1 MIKASIYKPITML
14 MVILTVVVFGL
25 YTYSMMVVDLMPK
38 FEVPVVTATIIYQ
51 GANPEEIE
59 STIIKPLED
68 QVELVDGIDYVQS
81 ICLENY
87 GIIVAMF
94 NMGVNV
100 DVAANDVR
108 SKIDLASVNF
118 PDAVQAPIIS
128 KVDINGAAIM
138 AISFTGPLNS
148 TELRQKVEDDIEP
161 LFTAV
166 SGVASVDVFGGTT
179 RQISIEVDKDKLKDR
194 NVDIGTIMG
203 LFGQSNINYPVGE
216 VIGKHKNTSVR
227 TSGKFKNLDEIRDM
241 DIPTAKGVI
250 KLSEIAVVKDT
261 VETVTSMSRF
271 NGQNSV
277 SLDIKKRS
285 DANVVDVSK
294 GVRKR
299 MAEIQKTLPEGF
311 ELHLVYDKSE
321 AVSESIDNVI
331 QNIIIAIGLTSILLL
346 LFLGKFSTMIIAA
359 LTMPISVIG
368 AFTLMYFAGFGINM
382 MSLMALSS
390 SVGLLVTNSIVV
402 LENINN
408 KLNLGL
414 DPKEAAYK
422 GTSEIMIAIMAS
434 TLTNVCVFVP
444 IAFMKSIAGIFFR
457 TFGLTMVFAT
467 FVSLLVTFTLTPLM
481 AAYLF
486 KGKKIDENG
495 NIIEGQRS
503 IGEKLFGIFP
513 KVLNGIRFVYLKTLS
528 FCLSVP
534 GVLFQGAALI
544 AGIFFV
550 GFLAKN
556 FLTVEIMPKQ
566 DQGMM
571 SVKVEM
577 PVGTNVETAD
587 SIARIIES
595 RVKDVPEIVH
605 YSVNVGGTSSNGGAV
620 NQATMRVKLLKDWEK
635 KKMPDWKGGHRG
647 TDQIVDSLRPYLAN
661 IPDAFISI
669 KSTSASEMNN
679 NSAGDVVL
687 EVNGLHRD
695 SVIKAAEILLDR
707 VRETIEG
714 VVDVKMSYEAGKPEI
729 RLIPNR
735 QAIADYG
742 LTLQTV
748 ATYNYIAV
756 SGYEAGQYTDDGE
769 EYDVYVRMMEKD
781 RQSHTDI
788 EDLPILTPKGYV
800 SARDLF
806 FIEDGAGPTRI
817 DRKRKRTRVDVSM
830 NLLPGH
836 TTGEIMG
843 KVGKLAESMKEEVP
857 EGITFSFGAQAD
869 MQNDMVAEFKVAILM
884 AIILTYILLV
894 ALLESF
900 AQPFVIMTTVPMGAI
915 GVILAL
921 VLTGKALSMI
931 ALMAIVMLIGVV
943 VNNAILLLDE
953 ANRLLRSGAMGR
965 RSAIMTAGETKF
977 QPIVLATFAS
987 VVAQLPLAF
996 ALGGNVAAMT
1006 QPMGIASVGGLIVSA
1021 ILTMYLVPTFF
1032 WLPNAIFHKA
1042 KKKAGN
1048 IKKNFQR
1055 HKA

>member
-38 FEVPVVTATIIYQ
+38 FDVPVVTATIIYQ

-59 STIIKPLED
+59 STIIKPIED

-87 GIIVAMF
+87 GILVAMF
-94 NMGVNV
+94 NMGINV

-118 PDAVQAPIIS
+118 PDAVQAPIIA

-138 AISFTGPLNS
+138 SISFTGPLNS

-179 RQISIEVDKDKLKDR
+179 RQISIEIDKDKMLDR
-194 NVDIGTIMG
+194 NVDIATIMG
-203 LFGQSNINYPVGE
+203 LFGQSNVNFPIGE

-227 TSGKFKNLDEIRDM
+227 TSGKFRTLDEIRNM

-261 VETVTSMSRF
+261 IETITSASRF
-271 NGQNSV
+271 NGHNSV

-285 DANVVDVSK
+285 DANVVKVSE
-294 GVRKR
+294 GVIKR
-299 MAEIQKTLPEGF
+299 MNEIQKTLPEGF

-331 QNIIIAIGLTSILLL
+331 QNIIIAIALTAGLLL

-402 LENINN
+402 LENINE
-408 KLNLGL
+408 KLKLGL
-414 DPKEAAYK
+414 EPKEAAYK
-422 GTSEIMIAIMAS
+422 GTSEIMVAIMAS

-486 KGKKIDENG
+486 KGKKKDEFG
-495 NIIEGQRS
+495 NIIE
-503 IGEKLFGIFP
+503 EKPGIIASALGIFP
-513 KVLNGIRFVYLKTLS
+513 KVLNGVRFIYLKTLS
-528 FCLSVP
+528 FCLSIP
-534 GVLFQGAALI
+534 GVIFQVLALMGTI
-544 AGIFFV
+544 AVV

-556 FLTVEIMPKQ
+556 ALTVEIMPKQ
-566 DQGMM
+566 DQGMI
-571 SVKVEM
+571 SVKLEM
-577 PVGTNVETAD
+577 PVGTNIETTD
-587 SIARIIES
+587 SIAQIIES
-595 RVKDVPEIVH
+595 RIKGVPEIVH
-605 YSVNVGGTSSNGGAV
+605 YSMNVGGSNGMTTV
-620 NQATMRVKLLKDWEK
+620 NQATMRVKLLKDWE
-635 KKMPDWKGGHRG
+635 GRTRS
-647 TDQIVDSLRPYLAN
+647 TDQIVDSLRPYLAD
-661 IPDAFISI
+661 IPDAYISI
-669 KSTSASEMNN
+669 KSASASEMNN

-687 EVNGLHRD
+687 EVNGLHAD
-695 SVIKAAEILLDR
+695 SVVKASNLIMDRIKDSISG
-707 VRETIEG
+707 I
-714 VVDVKMSYEAGKPEI
+714 VDLKTSYEAGKPEI

-735 QAIADYG
+735 QALADYG
-742 LTLQTV
+742 VTLQTV

-756 SGYEAGQYTDDGE
+756 SGYEAGQYTEDGE

-788 EDLPILTPKGYV
+788 ENLPIMTPKGYLNA
-800 SARDLF
+800 SELF
-806 FIEDGAGPTRI
+806 YIEDGAGPTRI

-843 KVGKLAESMKEEVP
+843 KVGALAESMKSELP

-869 MQNDMVAEFKVAILM
+869 MQNDMVAEFKVAIVM
-884 AIILTYILLV
+884 AILLTYILLI

-900 AQPFVIMTTVPMGAI
+900 AQPFIIMMTIPMGAI
-915 GVILAL
+915 GVLLAL
-921 VLTGKALSMI
+921 VFTGKALSMI

-953 ANRLLRSGAMGR
+953 SNRLLRSGAMGR
-965 RSAIMTAGETKF
+965 RSAMMTAAKNKF

-987 VVAQLPLAF
+987 IVAQLPLAF

-1006 QPMGIASVGGLIVSA
+1006 QPMGIASVGGLLVSA

-1042 KKKAGN
+1042 KKGANK
-1048 IKKNFQR
+1048 IKKKMNK
-1055 HKA
+1055 HATA

>member
-38 FEVPVVTATIIYQ
+38 FDVPVVTGTIIYP

-59 STIIKPLED
+59 TTIIKPIEE

-87 GIIVAMF
+87 GIVVAMF
-94 NMGVNV
+94 NMGINV

-108 SKIDLASVNF
+108 SKIELAAADF

-138 AISFTGPLNS
+138 SISFTGPLNS
-148 TELRQKVEDDIEP
+148 TELRQKVEDEIEP
-161 LFTAV
+161 LFTSV
-166 SGVASVDVFGGTT
+166 PGVASVDLFGGTT
-179 RQISIEVDKDKLKDR
+179 RQISIELDKDKMIDR
-194 NVDIGTIMG
+194 NVDIATIMG
-203 LFGQSNINYPVGE
+203 IFGQANVNNPIGE
-216 VIGKHKNTSVR
+216 VIGKHKNTTVR
-227 TSGKFKNLDEIRDM
+227 TAGKFTSLDEMRDL
-241 DIPTAKGVI
+241 DIPTQTGVI
-250 KLSEIAVVKDT
+250 KLSEIADVKDT
-261 VETVTSMSRF
+261 IESITSASRF
-271 NGQNSV
+271 NGTNSV

-285 DANVVDVSK
+285 DANVVEVSR
-294 GVRKR
+294 GVLKR

-321 AVSESIDNVI
+321 AVNEAIDNVI
-331 QNIIIAIGLTSILLL
+331 QNIVIAIGLTAGLLL
-346 LFLGKFSTMIIAA
+346 LFLGKFSTMFIAA

-402 LENINN
+402 LENINE
-408 KLNLGL
+408 KLKLGL
-414 DPKEAAYK
+414 DPKEAAYR
-422 GTSEIMIAIMAS
+422 GTSEIMVAIMAS

-486 KGKKIDENG
+486 KGKKKDENG
-495 NIIEGQRS
+495 NIIEEKPS
-503 IGEKLFGIFP
+503 ILDRILSLFP
-513 KVLNGIRFVYLKTLS
+513 KALNGIRFVYLKTLS

-534 GVLFQGAALI
+534 GVLFQVVALG

-550 GFLAKN
+550 GVLAKN
-556 FLTVEIMPKQ
+556 FLTVEVMPKQ
-566 DQGMM
+566 DQGMI
-571 SVKVEM
+571 SVKLEM
-577 PVGTNVETAD
+577 PVGTNIETTD
-587 SIARIIES
+587 SVARIIEE
-595 RVKDVPEIVH
+595 RVKGVPEIVH
-605 YSVNVGGTSSNGGAV
+605 YSMNVGGSNGFTTV
-620 NQATMRVKLLKDWEK
+620 NQATMRVKLLKDWE
-635 KKMPDWKGGHRG
+635 GRTRS

-669 KSTSASEMNN
+669 KSTSASEMQN

-687 EVNGLHRD
+687 EVSGLHAD
-695 SVIKAAEILLDR
+695 SVVKASEIVMDKIK
-707 VRETIEG
+707 ETIEG

-729 RLIPNR
+729 RLLPNR
-735 QAIADYG
+735 QALADYG
-742 LTLQTV
+742 ITLKTA

-781 RQSHTDI
+781 RQSHVDI
-788 EDLPILTPKGYV
+788 ENLPILTPKGYV
-800 SARDLF
+800 NANELF

-817 DRKRKRTRVDVSM
+817 DRKRKMRRVDVSM

-843 KVGKLAESMKEEVP
+843 KVGALAAEMKDQVP
-857 EGITFSFGAQAD
+857 EGISFGFGGNAD
-869 MQNDMVAEFKVAILM
+869 MQNDMVDEFKTAIVM
-884 AIILTYILLV
+884 AIILTYILLI

-900 AQPFVIMTTVPMGAI
+900 AQPFIIMTTIPMGAI
-915 GVILAL
+915 GVILSL
-921 VLTGKALSMI
+921 IVTGKALSMI

-1048 IKKNFQR
+1048 IKKNLQR

>member
-38 FEVPVVTATIIYQ
+38 FDVPVVTATIIYQ

-118 PDAVQAPIIS
+118 PDAVQAPIIA

-138 AISFTGPLNS
+138 SISFTGPLNS

-166 SGVASVDVFGGTT
+166 SGVASVDIFGGTT
-179 RQISIEVDKDKLKDR
+179 RQISIELDKDKMIDR
-194 NVDIGTIMG
+194 DVDIATIMG

-216 VIGKHKNTSVR
+216 VIGKHKNTTVR
-227 TSGKFKNLDEIRDM
+227 TSGKFQNLDEIRNM

-261 VETVTSMSRF
+261 IETVTSASRF
-271 NGQNSV
+271 NGTNSV

-285 DANVVDVSK
+285 DANVVKVSE
-294 GVRKR
+294 GVIKR
-299 MAEIQKTLPEGF
+299 MKEIQKTLPEGF

-321 AVSESIDNVI
+321 AVNESIQNVI
-331 QNIIIAIGLTSILLL
+331 QNIIIAIGLTAGLLL
-346 LFLGKFSTMIIAA
+346 LFLGKFSTMLIAA

-402 LENINN
+402 LENINE
-408 KLNLGL
+408 KLKLGL

-422 GTSEIMIAIMAS
+422 GTSEIMVAIMAS

-486 KGKKIDENG
+486 KGKKKDEFG
-495 NIIEGQRS
+495 NVIEGKRT
-503 IGEKLFGIFP
+503 IGEIIFGVFP
-513 KVLNGIRFVYLKTLS
+513 MIMNGIRFIYLKTLS
-528 FCLSVP
+528 FCLSRL
-534 GVLFQGAALI
+534 GVLFQVAALV
-544 AGIFFV
+544 GMIFVV
-550 GFLAKN
+550 GSLAKN

-566 DQGMM
+566 DQGMIA
-571 SVKVEM
+571 VKLEM
-577 PVGTNVETAD
+577 PVGTNIETTD
-587 SIARIIES
+587 SIARIIEA
-595 RVKDVPEIVH
+595 RVKGVPEIVH
-605 YSVNVGGTSSNGGAV
+605 YSMNVGGSNGFTTV
-620 NQATMRVKLLKDWEK
+620 NQATMRVKLLKDWE
-635 KKMPDWKGGHRG
+635 GRTRS
-647 TDQIVDSLRPYLAN
+647 TDQIVDSLRPYLAD
-661 IPDAFISI
+661 IPDAYISI
-669 KSTSASEMNN
+669 KSTSASEMSN

-687 EVNGLHRD
+687 EVNGLHKD
-695 SVIKAAEILLDR
+695 SVIKASELVMDR
-707 VRETIEG
+707 IKDQIDG
-714 VVDVKMSYEAGKPEI
+714 IVDLKTSYEAGKPEI

-735 QAIADYG
+735 QALADYG
-742 LTLQTV
+742 VTLQTV

-781 RQSHTDI
+781 RKNHADV
-788 EDLPILTPKGYV
+788 EMLPIKTPKGYV
-800 SARDLF
+800 NANELF

-843 KVGKLAESMKEEVP
+843 KVGKLAESMKDEVP

-869 MQNDMVAEFKVAILM
+869 MQNDMVAEFKVAIIM
-884 AIILTYILLV
+884 AILLTYILLI

-900 AQPFVIMTTVPMGAI
+900 MQPFIIMTTIPMGAI
-915 GVILAL
+915 GVIIAL
-921 VLTGKALSMI
+921 ILTGKALSMI

-953 ANRLLRSGAMGR
+953 ANRLLRSGSMGR
-965 RSAIMTAGETKF
+965 RSAIMTAAKTKF

-987 VVAQLPLAF
+987 VVAQMPLAL

-1032 WLPNAIFHKA
+1032 WLPNALTSKA
-1042 KKKAGN
+1042 KKMKNKIQTRLHSKA
-1048 IKKNFQR
+1048 
-1055 HKA
+1055 

>member
-38 FEVPVVTATIIYQ
+38 FDVPVVTATIIYQ
-51 GANPEEIE
+51 GASPEEIE
-59 STIIKPLED
+59 STIIKPIED
-68 QVELVDGIDYVQS
+68 QVELVDGIDFVQS

-87 GIIVAMF
+87 GILVAMF

-118 PDAVQAPIIS
+118 PDAVQAPIIA

-138 AISFTGPLNS
+138 SISFTGPLNS

-179 RQISIEVDKDKLKDR
+179 RQISIEIDKDKMLDR
-194 NVDIGTIMG
+194 NVDIATIMG
-203 LFGQSNINYPVGE
+203 LFGQSNINFPIGE

-227 TSGKFKNLDEIRDM
+227 TSGKFQTLDEIRNM

-261 VETVTSMSRF
+261 IETITSASRF

-285 DANVVDVSK
+285 DANVVKVSE
-294 GVRKR
+294 GVIKR
-299 MAEIQKTLPEGF
+299 MNEIQKTLPEGF

-331 QNIIIAIGLTSILLL
+331 QNIIIAIALTAGLLL

-402 LENINN
+402 LENINE
-408 KLNLGL
+408 KLKLGL
-414 DPKEAAYK
+414 EPKEAAYK
-422 GTSEIMIAIMAS
+422 GTSEIMVAIMAS

-486 KGKKIDENG
+486 KGKKKDEFG
-495 NIIEGQRS
+495 NIIE
-503 IGEKLFGIFP
+503 EKPGIIASALGIFP
-513 KVLNGIRFVYLKTLS
+513 KALNGVRFVYLKTLS
-528 FCLSVP
+528 FCLSIP
-534 GVLFQGAALI
+534 GVIFQVLALVGTI
-544 AGIFFV
+544 AVV

-556 FLTVEIMPKQ
+556 ALTVEIMPKQ
-566 DQGMM
+566 DQGMI
-571 SVKVEM
+571 SVKLEM
-577 PVGTNVETAD
+577 PVGTNIETTD
-587 SIARIIES
+587 SIAQIIES
-595 RVKDVPEIVH
+595 RIKGVPEIVH
-605 YSVNVGGTSSNGGAV
+605 YSMNVGGSNGMTTV
-620 NQATMRVKLLKDWEK
+620 NQATMRVKLLKDWE
-635 KKMPDWKGGHRG
+635 GRTRS
-647 TDQIVDSLRPYLAN
+647 TDQIVDSLRPYLAD
-661 IPDAFISI
+661 IPDAYISI
-669 KSTSASEMNN
+669 KSASASEMNN

-687 EVNGLHRD
+687 EVNGLHAD
-695 SVIKAAEILLDR
+695 SVVKASNLIMDRIKDSISG
-707 VRETIEG
+707 I
-714 VVDVKMSYEAGKPEI
+714 VDLKTSYEAGKPEI

-735 QAIADYG
+735 QALADYG
-742 LTLQTV
+742 VTLQTV

-756 SGYEAGQYTDDGE
+756 SGYEAGQYTEDGE

-788 EDLPILTPKGYV
+788 ENLPIMTPKGYLNA
-800 SARDLF
+800 SELF
-806 FIEDGAGPTRI
+806 YIEDGAGPTRI

-843 KVGKLAESMKEEVP
+843 KVGALAESMKSELP

-869 MQNDMVAEFKVAILM
+869 MQNDMVAEFKVAIIM
-884 AIILTYILLV
+884 AILLTYILLI

-900 AQPFVIMTTVPMGAI
+900 AQPFIIMMTIPMGAI
-915 GVILAL
+915 GVLLAL
-921 VLTGKALSMI
+921 VFTGKALSMI

-953 ANRLLRSGAMGR
+953 SNRLLRSGAMGR
-965 RSAIMTAGETKF
+965 RSAMMTAAKNKF

-987 VVAQLPLAF
+987 IVAQLPLAF

-1006 QPMGIASVGGLIVSA
+1006 QPMGIASVGGLLVSA

-1042 KKKAGN
+1042 KKGASK
-1048 IKKNFQR
+1048 IRKKMNK
-1055 HKA
+1055 HATA

>member
-38 FEVPVVTATIIYQ
+38 FDVPVVTGTIVYP

-59 STIIKPLED
+59 TTIIKPIEE

-87 GIIVAMF
+87 GIVVAMF
-94 NMGVNV
+94 NMGINV

-108 SKIDLASVNF
+108 SKIELAAADF
-118 PDAVQAPIIS
+118 PDAVEAPIIS

-148 TELRQKVEDDIEP
+148 TELRQKVEDEIEP
-161 LFTAV
+161 LFTSV
-166 SGVASVDVFGGTT
+166 PGVASVDLFGGTT
-179 RQISIEVDKDKLKDR
+179 RQISIELDKDKMIDR
-194 NVDIGTIMG
+194 NVDIATIMG
-203 LFGQSNINYPVGE
+203 IFGQANVNNPVGE
-216 VIGKHKNTSVR
+216 VIGKHKNTTVR
-227 TSGKFKNLDEIRDM
+227 TAGKFTSLDEMRDM

-250 KLSEIAVVKDT
+250 KLSEIADVKDT
-261 VETVTSMSRF
+261 VETITSASRF
-271 NGQNSV
+271 NGTNSV

-285 DANVVDVSK
+285 DANVVEVSK
-294 GVRKR
+294 GVIKR
-299 MAEIQKTLPEGF
+299 MNEIQKTLPEGF

-321 AVSESIDNVI
+321 AVNEAIDNVI
-331 QNIIIAIGLTSILLL
+331 QNIVIAIGLTSILLL

-359 LTMPISVIG
+359 ITMPISVIG

-402 LENINN
+402 LETINE
-408 KLNLGL
+408 KLKLGL

-422 GTSEIMIAIMAS
+422 GTSEIMVAIMAS

-486 KGKKIDENG
+486 KGKKKDENG
-495 NIIEGQRS
+495 NIIE
-503 IGEKLFGIFP
+503 EKPGIISRILGLFP
-513 KVLNGIRFVYLKTLS
+513 KALNGIRFVYLKTLS
-528 FCLSVP
+528 FCLSIP
-534 GVLFQGAALI
+534 GVLFQVVALV

-550 GFLAKN
+550 GILAKN
-556 FLTVEIMPKQ
+556 FLTVEVMPKQ
-566 DQGMM
+566 DQGMI

-577 PVGTNVETAD
+577 PVGTNIETTD
-587 SIARIIES
+587 SVAHIIES
-595 RVKDVPEIVH
+595 RIKDVPEIVH
-605 YSVNVGGTSSNGGAV
+605 YSMNVGGSNGFTTV
-620 NQATMRVKLLKDWEK
+620 NQATMRVKLLKDWE
-635 KKMPDWKGGHRG
+635 GRTRS
-647 TDQIVDSLRPYLAN
+647 TDDIVDSLRPYLAN

-669 KSTSASEMNN
+669 KSTSASEMQN

-687 EVNGLHRD
+687 EVSGLHAD
-695 SVIKAAEILLDR
+695 SVVKASEIVMDRIK
-707 VRETIEG
+707 ETIDG
-714 VVDVKMSYEAGKPEI
+714 IVDVKMSYEAGKPEI

-735 QAIADYG
+735 QALADYG
-742 LTLQTV
+742 VTLKTV

-756 SGYEAGQYTDDGE
+756 SGYEAGQFTDDGE
-769 EYDVYVRMMEKD
+769 EYDVYVRMQEKD
-781 RQSHTDI
+781 RQSHGDI
-788 EDLPILTPKGYV
+788 EALPIMTPKGYV
-800 SARDLF
+800 NASELF
-806 FIEDGAGPTRI
+806 YIEDGAGPTRI
-817 DRKRKRTRVDVSM
+817 DRKRKMRRVDVSM

-843 KVGKLAESMKEEVP
+843 KIGKLTAEMKDQVP
-857 EGITFSFGAQAD
+857 EGISFGFGGNAD
-869 MQNDMVAEFKVAILM
+869 MQNDMVDEFKTAILM
-884 AIILTYILLV
+884 AIILTYILLI

-900 AQPFVIMTTVPMGAI
+900 AQPFIIMTTIPMGAI
-915 GVILAL
+915 GV
-921 VLTGKALSMI
+921 VLSLIFTGKALSMI

-965 RSAIMTAGETKF
+965 RSAIMTAGKTKF

-1032 WLPNAIFHKA
+1032 WLPNAITSKVRSKA
-1042 KKKAGN
+1042 NKIIAKRRRSKE
-1048 IKKNFQR
+1048 
-1055 HKA
+1055 

>member
-38 FEVPVVTATIIYQ
+38 FDVPVVTGTIIYP

-59 STIIKPLED
+59 TTIIKPIEE

-87 GIIVAMF
+87 GIVVAMF
-94 NMGVNV
+94 NMGINV

-108 SKIDLASVNF
+108 SKIELAAADF

-138 AISFTGPLNS
+138 SISFTGPLNS
-148 TELRQKVEDDIEP
+148 TELRQKVEDEIEP
-161 LFTAV
+161 LFTSV
-166 SGVASVDVFGGTT
+166 PGVASVDLFGGTT
-179 RQISIEVDKDKLKDR
+179 RQISIELDKDKMIDR
-194 NVDIGTIMG
+194 NVDIATIMG
-203 LFGQSNINYPVGE
+203 IFGQANVNNPIGE
-216 VIGKHKNTSVR
+216 VIGKHKNTTVR
-227 TSGKFKNLDEIRDM
+227 TAGKFTSLDEMRDL
-241 DIPTAKGVI
+241 DIPTQTGVI
-250 KLSEIAVVKDT
+250 KLSEIADVKDT
-261 VETVTSMSRF
+261 IESITSASRF
-271 NGQNSV
+271 NGTNSV

-285 DANVVDVSK
+285 DANVVEVSR
-294 GVRKR
+294 GVLKR

-321 AVSESIDNVI
+321 AVNEAIDNVI
-331 QNIIIAIGLTSILLL
+331 QNIVIAIGLTAGLLL
-346 LFLGKFSTMIIAA
+346 LFLGKFSTMFIAA

-402 LENINN
+402 LENINE
-408 KLNLGL
+408 KLKLGL
-414 DPKEAAYK
+414 DPKEAAYR
-422 GTSEIMIAIMAS
+422 GTSEIMVAIMAS

-486 KGKKIDENG
+486 KGKKKDENG
-495 NIIEGQRS
+495 NIIEEKPS
-503 IGEKLFGIFP
+503 ILDRILSLFP
-513 KVLNGIRFVYLKTLS
+513 KALNGIRFVYLKTLS

-534 GVLFQGAALI
+534 GVIFQVVALG

-550 GFLAKN
+550 SVLAKN
-556 FLTVEIMPKQ
+556 FLTVEVMPKQ
-566 DQGMM
+566 DQGMI
-571 SVKVEM
+571 SVKLEM
-577 PVGTNVETAD
+577 PVGTNIETTD
-587 SIARIIES
+587 SVARIIEE
-595 RVKDVPEIVH
+595 RVKGVPEIVH
-605 YSVNVGGTSSNGGAV
+605 YSMNVGGSNGFTTV
-620 NQATMRVKLLKDWEK
+620 NQATMRVKLLKDWE
-635 KKMPDWKGGHRG
+635 GRTRS

-669 KSTSASEMNN
+669 KSTSASEMQN

-687 EVNGLHRD
+687 EVSGLHAD
-695 SVIKAAEILLDR
+695 SVVKASEIVMDRIK
-707 VRETIEG
+707 ETIDG
-714 VVDVKMSYEAGKPEI
+714 IVDVKMSYEAGKPEI
-729 RLIPNR
+729 RLLPNR
-735 QAIADYG
+735 QALADYG
-742 LTLQTV
+742 ITLKT
-748 ATYNYIAV
+748 AANYNYIAV

-781 RQSHTDI
+781 RQSHVDI
-788 EDLPILTPKGYV
+788 ENLPILTPKGYV
-800 SARDLF
+800 NANELF

-817 DRKRKRTRVDVSM
+817 DRKRKMRRVDVSM

-843 KVGKLAESMKEEVP
+843 KVGALAAEMKDQVP
-857 EGITFSFGAQAD
+857 EGISFGFGGNAD
-869 MQNDMVAEFKVAILM
+869 MQNDMVDEFKTAILM
-884 AIILTYILLV
+884 AIILTYILLI

-900 AQPFVIMTTVPMGAI
+900 AQPFIIMTTIPMGAI
-915 GVILAL
+915 GVILSL
-921 VLTGKALSMI
+921 IVTGKALSMI

-1048 IKKNFQR
+1048 IKKNLQR

>member
-38 FEVPVVTATIIYQ
+38 FDVPVVTATIIYQ

-59 STIIKPLED
+59 STIIKPIED

-87 GIIVAMF
+87 GILVAMF
-94 NMGVNV
+94 NMGINV

-118 PDAVQAPIIS
+118 PDAVQAPIIA

-138 AISFTGPLNS
+138 SISFTGPLNS

-179 RQISIEVDKDKLKDR
+179 RQISIEIDKDKMLDR
-194 NVDIGTIMG
+194 NVDIATIMG
-203 LFGQSNINYPVGE
+203 LFGQSNVNFPIGE

-227 TSGKFKNLDEIRDM
+227 TSGKFQTLDEIRNM

-261 VETVTSMSRF
+261 IETITSASRF

-285 DANVVDVSK
+285 DANVVKVSE
-294 GVRKR
+294 GVIKR
-299 MAEIQKTLPEGF
+299 MNEIQKTLPEGF

-331 QNIIIAIGLTSILLL
+331 QNIIIAIALTAGLLL

-402 LENINN
+402 LENINE
-408 KLNLGL
+408 KLKLGL
-414 DPKEAAYK
+414 EPKEAAYK
-422 GTSEIMIAIMAS
+422 GTSEIMVAIMAS

-486 KGKKIDENG
+486 KGKKKDEFG
-495 NIIEGQRS
+495 NIIE
-503 IGEKLFGIFP
+503 EKPGIIASALGIFP
-513 KVLNGIRFVYLKTLS
+513 KVLNGVRFIYLKTLS
-528 FCLSVP
+528 FCLSIP
-534 GVLFQGAALI
+534 GVIFQVLALMGTI
-544 AGIFFV
+544 AVV

-556 FLTVEIMPKQ
+556 ALTVEIMPKQ
-566 DQGMM
+566 DQGMI
-571 SVKVEM
+571 SVKLEM
-577 PVGTNVETAD
+577 PVGTNIETTD
-587 SIARIIES
+587 SIAQIIES
-595 RVKDVPEIVH
+595 RIKGVPEIVH
-605 YSVNVGGTSSNGGAV
+605 YSMNVGGSNGMTTV
-620 NQATMRVKLLKDWEK
+620 NQATMRVKLLKDWE
-635 KKMPDWKGGHRG
+635 GRTRS
-647 TDQIVDSLRPYLAN
+647 TDQIVDSLRPYLAD
-661 IPDAFISI
+661 IPDAYISI
-669 KSTSASEMNN
+669 KSASASEMNN

-687 EVNGLHRD
+687 EVNGLHAD
-695 SVIKAAEILLDR
+695 SVVKASNLIMDRIKDSISG
-707 VRETIEG
+707 I
-714 VVDVKMSYEAGKPEI
+714 VDLKTSYEAGKPEI

-735 QAIADYG
+735 QALADYG
-742 LTLQTV
+742 VTLQTV

-756 SGYEAGQYTDDGE
+756 SGYEAGQYTEDGE

-788 EDLPILTPKGYV
+788 ENLPIMTPKGY
-800 SARDLF
+800 L
-806 FIEDGAGPTRI
+806 
-817 DRKRKRTRVDVSM
+817 K
-830 NLLPGH
+830 
-836 TTGEIMG
+836 G
-843 KVGKLAESMKEEVP
+843 KVGALAESMKSELP
-857 EGITFSFGAQAD
+857 KGITFSFGAQAD
-869 MQNDMVAEFKVAILM
+869 MQNDMVAEFKVAIVM
-884 AIILTYILLV
+884 AILLTYILLI

-900 AQPFVIMTTVPMGAI
+900 AQPFIIMMTIPMGAI
-915 GVILAL
+915 GVLLAL
-921 VLTGKALSMI
+921 VFTGKALSMI

-953 ANRLLRSGAMGR
+953 SNRLLRSGAMGR
-965 RSAIMTAGETKF
+965 RSAMMTAAKNKF

-987 VVAQLPLAF
+987 IVAQLPLAF

-1006 QPMGIASVGGLIVSA
+1006 QPIGNPHDVPRAHVLLAPERHIPQGEERREQDQEKDEQARDGISPR
-1021 ILTMYLVPTFF
+1021 T
-1032 WLPNAIFHKA
+1032 
-1042 KKKAGN
+1042 
-1048 IKKNFQR
+1048 
-1055 HKA
+1055 

>member
-38 FEVPVVTATIIYQ
+38 FDVPVVTGTIIYP

-59 STIIKPLED
+59 TTIIKPIEE

-87 GIIVAMF
+87 GIVVAMF
-94 NMGVNV
+94 NMGINV

-108 SKIDLASVNF
+108 SKIELAAADF
-118 PDAVQAPIIS
+118 PDAVEAPIIS

-148 TELRQKVEDDIEP
+148 TELRQKVEDEIEP
-161 LFTAV
+161 LFTSV
-166 SGVASVDVFGGTT
+166 PGVASVDLFGGTT
-179 RQISIEVDKDKLKDR
+179 RQISIELDKDKMIDR
-194 NVDIGTIMG
+194 NVDIATIMG
-203 LFGQSNINYPVGE
+203 IFGQANVNNPVGE
-216 VIGKHKNTSVR
+216 VIGKHKNTTVR
-227 TSGKFKNLDEIRDM
+227 TAGKFTSLDEMRDM

-250 KLSEIAVVKDT
+250 KLSEIANVKDT
-261 VETVTSMSRF
+261 VETITSASRF
-271 NGQNSV
+271 NGTNSV

-285 DANVVDVSK
+285 DANVVEVSR
-294 GVRKR
+294 GVIKR
-299 MAEIQKTLPEGF
+299 MNEIQKTLPEGF

-321 AVSESIDNVI
+321 AVNEAIDNVI
-331 QNIIIAIGLTSILLL
+331 QNIIIAIGLTSVLLL

-359 LTMPISVIG
+359 ITMPISVIG

-402 LENINN
+402 LENINE
-408 KLNLGL
+408 KLKLGL
-414 DPKEAAYK
+414 DPKEAAYR
-422 GTSEIMIAIMAS
+422 GTSEIMVAIMAS

-486 KGKKIDENG
+486 KGKKKDENG
-495 NIIEGQRS
+495 NIIE
-503 IGEKLFGIFP
+503 EKPGIISRILGLFP
-513 KVLNGIRFVYLKTLS
+513 KALNGIRFVYLKTLS
-528 FCLSVP
+528 FCLSIP
-534 GVLFQGAALI
+534 GVLFQVVALV

-550 GFLAKN
+550 GVLAKN
-556 FLTVEIMPKQ
+556 FLTVEVMPKQ
-566 DQGMM
+566 DQGMI
-571 SVKVEM
+571 SVKLEM
-577 PVGTNVETAD
+577 PVGTNIETTD
-587 SIARIIES
+587 SVAHIIES
-595 RVKDVPEIVH
+595 RIKDVPEIVH
-605 YSVNVGGTSSNGGAV
+605 YSMNVGGSNGFTTV
-620 NQATMRVKLLKDWEK
+620 NQATMRVKLLKDWE
-635 KKMPDWKGGHRG
+635 GRTRS
-647 TDQIVDSLRPYLAN
+647 TDDIVDSLRPYLAD

-669 KSTSASEMNN
+669 KSTSASEMQN

-687 EVNGLHRD
+687 EVSGLHAD
-695 SVIKAAEILLDR
+695 SVVKASEIVMDKIK
-707 VRETIEG
+707 ETIEG

-735 QAIADYG
+735 QALADYG
-742 LTLQTV
+742 VTLKTV

-756 SGYEAGQYTDDGE
+756 SGYEAGQFTDDGE
-769 EYDVYVRMMEKD
+769 EYDVYVRMQEKD
-781 RQSHTDI
+781 RQSHSDI
-788 EDLPILTPKGYV
+788 EALPIMTPKGYV
-800 SARDLF
+800 NASELF
-806 FIEDGAGPTRI
+806 YIEDGAGPTRI
-817 DRKRKRTRVDVSM
+817 DRKRKMRRVDVSM

-843 KVGKLAESMKEEVP
+843 KVGALAAEMKDQVP
-857 EGITFSFGAQAD
+857 DGITFGFGGNAD
-869 MQNDMVAEFKVAILM
+869 MQNDMVDEFKTAILM
-884 AIILTYILLV
+884 AIILTYILLI

-900 AQPFVIMTTVPMGAI
+900 AQPFIIMTTIPMGAI
-915 GVILAL
+915 GV
-921 VLTGKALSMI
+921 VLSLIFTGKALSMI

-965 RSAIMTAGETKF
+965 RSAIMTAGKTKF

-1032 WLPNAIFHKA
+1032 WLPNAITSKV
-1042 KKKAGN
+1042 KKAAGK
-1048 IKKNFQR
+1048 IKEKRNR
-1055 HKA
+1055 SKE

>member
-38 FEVPVVTATIIYQ
+38 FDVPVVTATIIYQ

-118 PDAVQAPIIS
+118 PDAVQAPIIA

-166 SGVASVDVFGGTT
+166 SGVASVDIFGGTT
-179 RQISIEVDKDKLKDR
+179 RQISIELDKDKMIDR
-194 NVDIGTIMG
+194 NVDIATIMG
-203 LFGQSNINYPVGE
+203 LFGQSNVNYPVGE

-227 TSGKFKNLDEIRDM
+227 TSGKFRDLDEIRNM

-250 KLSEIAVVKDT
+250 KLGEIAVVKDT
-261 VETVTSMSRF
+261 IETVTSASRF

-285 DANVVDVSK
+285 DANVVKVSE
-294 GVRKR
+294 GVIKR
-299 MAEIQKTLPEGF
+299 MNEIQKTLPEGF

-321 AVSESIDNVI
+321 AVNESIHNVI
-331 QNIIIAIGLTSILLL
+331 QNIIIAIGLTAGLLL
-346 LFLGKFSTMIIAA
+346 LFLGKFSTMLIAA

-402 LENINN
+402 LENINE
-408 KLNLGL
+408 KLKLGL
-414 DPKEAAYK
+414 EPKEAAYK
-422 GTSEIMIAIMAS
+422 GTSEIMVAIMAS

-486 KGKKIDENG
+486 KGKKKDEFG
-495 NIIEGQRS
+495 NIIEDKRS
-503 IGEKLFGIFP
+503 IGEIIFGVFP
-513 KVLNGIRFVYLKTLS
+513 MIMNGIRFIYLKTLS

-534 GVLFQGAALI
+534 GVLFQVAALVGMI
-544 AGIFFV
+544 VFV
-550 GFLAKN
+550 GGLAKN

-566 DQGMM
+566 DQGMIGI
-571 SVKVEM
+571 KLEM
-577 PVGTNVETAD
+577 PVGTNIETTD
-587 SIARIIES
+587 SVARIIEA
-595 RVKDVPEIVH
+595 RVKGVPEIVH
-605 YSVNVGGTSSNGGAV
+605 YSMNVGGSNGFTTV
-620 NQATMRVKLLKDWEK
+620 NQATMRVKLLKDWE
-635 KKMPDWKGGHRG
+635 GRTRS
-647 TDQIVDSLRPYLAN
+647 TDQIVDSLRPYLAD
-661 IPDAFISI
+661 IPDAYISI
-669 KSTSASEMNN
+669 KSTSASEMSN

-687 EVNGLHRD
+687 EINGLHAD
-695 SVIKAAEILLDR
+695 SVIKASEIVMDR
-707 VRETIEG
+707 IKDKIEG
-714 VVDVKMSYEAGKPEI
+714 IVDLKTSYEAGKPEI

-735 QAIADYG
+735 QALADYG
-742 LTLQTV
+742 VTLQTV

-756 SGYEAGQYTDDGE
+756 SGYEAGQYTEDGE
-769 EYDVYVRMMEKD
+769 EYDVYVRMQEKD
-781 RQSHTDI
+781 RKNHADV
-788 EDLPILTPKGYV
+788 EMLPILTPKGYV
-800 SARDLF
+800 NARELF

-836 TTGEIMG
+836 TTGEVMN
-843 KVGKLAESMKEEVP
+843 KVGALAESMKDELP
-857 EGITFSFGAQAD
+857 EGISFSFGAQAD
-869 MQNDMVAEFKVAILM
+869 MQNDMVAEFKVAIIM
-884 AIILTYILLV
+884 AILLTYILLI

-900 AQPFVIMTTVPMGAI
+900 MQPFIIMTTIPMGAI
-915 GVILAL
+915 GVIIAL
-921 VLTGKALSMI
+921 ILTGKALSMI

-953 ANRLLRSGAMGR
+953 ANRLLRSGSMGR
-965 RSAIMTAGETKF
+965 RSAIMTAAKTKF

-1032 WLPNAIFHKA
+1032 WLPNALTSKA
-1042 KKKAGN
+1042 KKM
-1048 IKKNFQR
+1048 KNKIQTR
-1055 HKA
+1055 LHSRA

>member
-38 FEVPVVTATIIYQ
+38 FDVPVVTGTIVYP

-59 STIIKPLED
+59 TTIIKPIEE

-87 GIIVAMF
+87 GIVIAMF
-94 NMGVNV
+94 NMGINV

-108 SKIDLASVNF
+108 SKIELAAADF
-118 PDAVQAPIIS
+118 PDAVEAPIIS

-148 TELRQKVEDDIEP
+148 TELRQKVEDEIEP
-161 LFTAV
+161 LFTSV
-166 SGVASVDVFGGTT
+166 PGVASVDLFGGTT
-179 RQISIEVDKDKLKDR
+179 RQISIELDKDKMIDR
-194 NVDIGTIMG
+194 NVDISTIMG
-203 LFGQSNINYPVGE
+203 IFGQANVNNPVGE
-216 VIGKHKNTSVR
+216 VIGKHKNTTVR
-227 TSGKFKNLDEIRDM
+227 TAGKFTSLDEMRDM

-250 KLSEIAVVKDT
+250 KLSEIADVKDT
-261 VETVTSMSRF
+261 VETITSASRF
-271 NGQNSV
+271 NGTNSV

-285 DANVVDVSK
+285 DANVVEVSK
-294 GVRKR
+294 GVIKR
-299 MAEIQKTLPEGF
+299 MNEIQKTLPEGF

-321 AVSESIDNVI
+321 AVNEAIDNVI

-359 LTMPISVIG
+359 ITMPISVIG

-402 LENINN
+402 LENINE
-408 KLNLGL
+408 KLKLGL
-414 DPKEAAYK
+414 DPKEAAYR
-422 GTSEIMIAIMAS
+422 GTSEIMVAIMAS

-486 KGKKIDENG
+486 KGKKKDENG
-495 NIIEGQRS
+495 NIIE
-503 IGEKLFGIFP
+503 EKPGIISRILGVFP
-513 KVLNGIRFVYLKTLS
+513 KLLNGIRFIYLKTLS
-528 FCLSVP
+528 FCLSIP
-534 GVLFQGAALI
+534 GVLFQVVALV

-550 GFLAKN
+550 GILAKN
-556 FLTVEIMPKQ
+556 FLTVEVMPKQ
-566 DQGMM
+566 DQGMI
-571 SVKVEM
+571 SVKLEM
-577 PVGTNVETAD
+577 PVGTNIETTD
-587 SIARIIES
+587 SVARIIES
-595 RVKDVPEIVH
+595 RIKDVPEIVH
-605 YSVNVGGTSSNGGAV
+605 YSMNVGGSNGFTTV
-620 NQATMRVKLLKDWEK
+620 NQATMRVKLLKDWE
-635 KKMPDWKGGHRG
+635 GRTRS
-647 TDQIVDSLRPYLAN
+647 TDDIVDSLRPYLAN

-669 KSTSASEMNN
+669 KSTSASEMQN

-687 EVNGLHRD
+687 EVSGLHAD
-695 SVIKAAEILLDR
+695 SVVKASEIVMDKIKESIDG
-707 VRETIEG
+707 I
-714 VVDVKMSYEAGKPEI
+714 VDVKMSYEAGKPEI

-735 QAIADYG
+735 QALADYG
-742 LTLQTV
+742 VTLKTV

-756 SGYEAGQYTDDGE
+756 SGYEAGQFTDNGE
-769 EYDVYVRMMEKD
+769 EYDVYVRMQEKD
-781 RQSHTDI
+781 RQSHGDI
-788 EDLPILTPKGYV
+788 EALPIMTPKGYV
-800 SARDLF
+800 NASELF
-806 FIEDGAGPTRI
+806 YIEDGAGPTRI
-817 DRKRKRTRVDVSM
+817 DRKRKMRRVDVSM

-843 KVGKLAESMKEEVP
+843 KIGKLTAEMKDQVP
-857 EGITFSFGAQAD
+857 EGISFGFGGNAD
-869 MQNDMVAEFKVAILM
+869 MQNEMVDEFKTAILM
-884 AIILTYILLV
+884 AIILTYILLI

-900 AQPFVIMTTVPMGAI
+900 AQPFIIMTTIPMGAI
-915 GVILAL
+915 GV
-921 VLTGKALSMI
+921 VLSLIFTGKALSMI

-965 RSAIMTAGETKF
+965 RSAIMTAGKTKF

-1032 WLPNAIFHKA
+1032 WLPNAITSKVKSKA
-1042 KKKAGN
+1042 NKIMAK
-1048 IKKNFQR
+1048 R
-1055 HKA
+1055 HRS

>member
-1 MIKASIYKPITML
+1 ML

-38 FEVPVVTATIIYQ
+38 FDVPVVTGTIIYQ

-59 STIIKPLED
+59 TTIIKPIEE

-87 GIIVAMF
+87 GIVVAMF
-94 NMGVNV
+94 NMGINV

-108 SKIDLASVNF
+108 SKIELAAADF
-118 PDAVQAPIIS
+118 PDAVQSPIIS

-138 AISFTGPLNS
+138 SISFTGPLNS
-148 TELRQKVEDDIEP
+148 TELRQKVEDEIEP
-161 LFTAV
+161 LFTSV
-166 SGVASVDVFGGTT
+166 PGVASVDLFGGTT
-179 RQISIEVDKDKLKDR
+179 RQISIELDKDKMLDR
-194 NVDIGTIMG
+194 NVDIATIMG
-203 LFGQSNINYPVGE
+203 IFGQANVNLPVGE

-227 TSGKFKNLDEIRDM
+227 TAGKFTSLDEMRNLE
-241 DIPTAKGVI
+241 IPTAKGVI
-250 KLSEIAVVKDT
+250 KLSEIADVKDT
-261 VETVTSMSRF
+261 VEKITSNSRF
-271 NGQNSV
+271 KGTNSV

-285 DANVVDVSK
+285 DANVVEVSK
-294 GVRKR
+294 GVLKR
-299 MAEIQKTLPEGF
+299 MAEVQKTLPEGF
-311 ELHLVYDKSE
+311 KLTLVYDKSE
-321 AVSESIDNVI
+321 AVNEAIDNVI

-359 LTMPISVIG
+359 ITMPISVVG

-402 LENINN
+402 LENINE
-408 KLNLGL
+408 KLKLGL

-422 GTSEIMIAIMAS
+422 GTSEIMVAIMAS

-486 KGKKIDENG
+486 KGKKKDENG
-495 NIIEGQRS
+495 NIIEEKPS
-503 IGEKLFGIFP
+503 IIGRILALFP
-513 KVLNGIRFVYLKTLS
+513 KALNGFRFVYLKTLS
-528 FCLSVP
+528 FCLSIP
-534 GVLFQGAALI
+534 GVLFQVVALV

-550 GFLAKN
+550 GVLAKN
-556 FLTVEIMPKQ
+556 FLTVEVMPKQ
-566 DQGMM
+566 DQGMI
-571 SVKVEM
+571 SIKLEM
-577 PVGTNVETAD
+577 PVGTNVETTD
-587 SIARIIES
+587 SVARIIES
-595 RVKDVPEIVH
+595 RVKDIPEIVH
-605 YSVNVGGTSSNGGAV
+605 YNMNVGGTSSNGGSV
-620 NQATMRVKLLKDWEK
+620 NQATMRIKLLKDWEK
-635 KKMPDWKGGHRG
+635 KKMPDWKGGNRS
-647 TDQIVDSLRPYLAN
+647 TDEIVDSLRPYLAD

-669 KSTSASEMNN
+669 KSTSASETNN

-687 EVNGLHRD
+687 EVSGLHKD
-695 SVIKAAEILLDR
+695 SVVKASQIVMDKIKERIDG
-707 VRETIEG
+707 I
-714 VVDVKMSYEAGKPEI
+714 VDVKMSYEAGKPEI
-729 RLIPNR
+729 RMIPNR
-735 QAIADYG
+735 QALADYG
-742 LTLQTV
+742 VTLQTV

-756 SGYEAGQYTDDGE
+756 SGYEAGQFTDNGE

-781 RQSHTDI
+781 RQSHGDI
-788 EDLPILTPKGYV
+788 ETLPILTAKGYV
-800 SARDLF
+800 NANELF

-843 KVGKLAESMKEEVP
+843 KVGKLAEEMKDQVP
-857 EGITFSFGAQAD
+857 DGISFGFGGNAD
-869 MQNDMVAEFKVAILM
+869 MQNDMVAEFKTAILM
-884 AIILTYILLV
+884 AIILTYILLI

-900 AQPFVIMTTVPMGAI
+900 AQPFIIMTTIPMGAI
-915 GVILAL
+915 GVILSL
-921 VLTGKALSMI
+921 VVTGKALSMI

-965 RSAIMTAGETKF
+965 RSAIMTAGKTKF

-1032 WLPNAIFHKA
+1032 WLPNAITGKV
-1042 KKKAGN
+1042 KNTVNK
-1048 IKKNFQR
+1048 IKTNR
-1055 HKA
+1055 HKSA

>member
-38 FEVPVVTATIIYQ
+38 FDVPVVTATIIYQ

-59 STIIKPLED
+59 STIIKPIED

-87 GIIVAMF
+87 GILVAMF
-94 NMGVNV
+94 NMGINV

-108 SKIDLASVNF
+108 SKIDLASINF
-118 PDAVQAPIIS
+118 PDAVQAPIIA

-138 AISFTGPLNS
+138 SISFTGPLNS

-179 RQISIEVDKDKLKDR
+179 RQISIEIDKDKMLDR
-194 NVDIGTIMG
+194 NVDIATIMG
-203 LFGQSNINYPVGE
+203 LFGQSNINFPIGE

-227 TSGKFKNLDEIRDM
+227 TSGKFQTLDEIRNM

-261 VETVTSMSRF
+261 IETITSASRF
-271 NGQNSV
+271 NGHNSV

-285 DANVVDVSK
+285 DANVVKVSE
-294 GVRKR
+294 GVIKR
-299 MAEIQKTLPEGF
+299 MNEIQKTLPEGF

-331 QNIIIAIGLTSILLL
+331 QNIIIAIALTAGLLL

-402 LENINN
+402 LENINE
-408 KLNLGL
+408 KLKLGL
-414 DPKEAAYK
+414 EPKEAAYK
-422 GTSEIMIAIMAS
+422 GTSEIMVAIMAS

-486 KGKKIDENG
+486 KGKKKDEFG
-495 NIIEGQRS
+495 NIIE
-503 IGEKLFGIFP
+503 EKPGIIASALGIFP
-513 KVLNGIRFVYLKTLS
+513 KVLNGVRFIYLKTLS
-528 FCLSVP
+528 FCLSIP
-534 GVLFQGAALI
+534 GVIFQVLALMGTI
-544 AGIFFV
+544 AVV

-556 FLTVEIMPKQ
+556 ALTVEIMPKQ
-566 DQGMM
+566 DQGMI
-571 SVKVEM
+571 SVKLEM
-577 PVGTNVETAD
+577 PVGTNIETTD
-587 SIARIIES
+587 SIAQIIES
-595 RVKDVPEIVH
+595 RIKGVPEIVH
-605 YSVNVGGTSSNGGAV
+605 YSMNVGGSNGMTTV
-620 NQATMRVKLLKDWEK
+620 NQATMRVKLLKDWE
-635 KKMPDWKGGHRG
+635 GRTRS
-647 TDQIVDSLRPYLAN
+647 TDQIVDSLRPYLAD
-661 IPDAFISI
+661 IPDAYISI
-669 KSTSASEMNN
+669 KSASASEMNN

-687 EVNGLHRD
+687 EVNGLHAD
-695 SVIKAAEILLDR
+695 SVVKASNLIMDRIKDSISG
-707 VRETIEG
+707 I
-714 VVDVKMSYEAGKPEI
+714 VDLKTSYEAGKPEI

-735 QAIADYG
+735 QALADYG
-742 LTLQTV
+742 VTLQTV

-756 SGYEAGQYTDDGE
+756 SGYEAGQYTEDGE

-788 EDLPILTPKGYV
+788 ENLPIMTPKGYLNA
-800 SARDLF
+800 SELF
-806 FIEDGAGPTRI
+806 YIEDGAGPTRI

-843 KVGKLAESMKEEVP
+843 KVGALAESMKSELP

-869 MQNDMVAEFKVAILM
+869 MQNDMVAEFKVAIVM
-884 AIILTYILLV
+884 AILLTYILLI

-900 AQPFVIMTTVPMGAI
+900 AQPFIIMMTIPMGAI
-915 GVILAL
+915 GVLLAL
-921 VLTGKALSMI
+921 VFTGKALSMI

-953 ANRLLRSGAMGR
+953 SNRLLRSGAMGR
-965 RSAIMTAGETKF
+965 RSAMMTAAKNKF

-987 VVAQLPLAF
+987 IVAQLPLAF

-1006 QPMGIASVGGLIVSA
+1006 QPMGIASVGGLLVSA

-1042 KKKAGN
+1042 KKGASK
-1048 IKKNFQR
+1048 IKKKMNK
-1055 HKA
+1055 HATA

>member
-38 FEVPVVTATIIYQ
+38 FDVLVVTGTIIYP

-59 STIIKPLED
+59 TTIIKPIEE

-87 GIIVAMF
+87 GIVVAMF
-94 NMGVNV
+94 NMGINV

-108 SKIDLASVNF
+108 SKIELAAADF
-118 PDAVQAPIIS
+118 PDAVEAPIIS

-148 TELRQKVEDDIEP
+148 TELRQKVEDEIEP
-161 LFTAV
+161 LFTSV
-166 SGVASVDVFGGTT
+166 PGVASVDIFGGTT
-179 RQISIEVDKDKLKDR
+179 RQISIELDKDKMIDR
-194 NVDIGTIMG
+194 NVDIATIMG
-203 LFGQSNINYPVGE
+203 IFGQANVNNPVGE
-216 VIGKHKNTSVR
+216 VIGKHKNTTVR
-227 TSGKFKNLDEIRDM
+227 TAGKFTSLDEMRDM

-250 KLSEIAVVKDT
+250 KLSEIAEVKDT
-261 VETVTSMSRF
+261 VETITSASRF
-271 NGQNSV
+271 NGTNSV

-285 DANVVDVSK
+285 DANVVEVSK
-294 GVRKR
+294 GVIKR
-299 MAEIQKTLPEGF
+299 MNEIQKTLPKGF

-321 AVSESIDNVI
+321 AVNEAIDNVI

-359 LTMPISVIG
+359 ITMPISVIG

-402 LENINN
+402 LENINE
-408 KLNLGL
+408 KLKLGL
-414 DPKEAAYK
+414 DPKEAAYR
-422 GTSEIMIAIMAS
+422 GTSEIMVAIMAS

-486 KGKKIDENG
+486 KGKKKDENG
-495 NIIEGQRS
+495 NIIE
-503 IGEKLFGIFP
+503 EKPGIISRILGLFP
-513 KVLNGIRFVYLKTLS
+513 KALNGIRFVYLKTLS
-528 FCLSVP
+528 FCLSIP
-534 GVLFQGAALI
+534 GVLFQVVALV
-544 AGIFFV
+544 AGIIFV
-550 GFLAKN
+550 GILAKN
-556 FLTVEIMPKQ
+556 FLTVEVMPKQ
-566 DQGMM
+566 DQGMI
-571 SVKVEM
+571 SVKLEM
-577 PVGTNVETAD
+577 PVGTNIETTD
-587 SIARIIES
+587 SVAHIIES
-595 RVKDVPEIVH
+595 RIKDVPEIVH
-605 YSVNVGGTSSNGGAV
+605 YSMNVGGSNGFTTV
-620 NQATMRVKLLKDWEK
+620 NQATMRVKLLKDWE
-635 KKMPDWKGGHRG
+635 GRTRS
-647 TDQIVDSLRPYLAN
+647 TDDIVDSLRPYLAD

-669 KSTSASEMNN
+669 KSTSASEMSN

-687 EVNGLHRD
+687 EVSGLHAD
-695 SVIKAAEILLDR
+695 SVVKASEIVMDKIK
-707 VRETIEG
+707 ETIEG

-735 QAIADYG
+735 QALADYG
-742 LTLQTV
+742 VTLKTV

-756 SGYEAGQYTDDGE
+756 SGYEAGQFTDDGE
-769 EYDVYVRMMEKD
+769 EYDVYVRMQEKD
-781 RQSHTDI
+781 RQSHGDI
-788 EDLPILTPKGYV
+788 EALPIMTPKGYV
-800 SARDLF
+800 NASELF
-806 FIEDGAGPTRI
+806 YIEDGAGPTRI
-817 DRKRKRTRVDVSM
+817 DRKRKMRRVDVSM

-843 KVGKLAESMKEEVP
+843 KIGKLTAEMKDQVP
-857 EGITFSFGAQAD
+857 EGISFGFGGNAD
-869 MQNDMVAEFKVAILM
+869 MQNDMVDEFKTAILM
-884 AIILTYILLV
+884 AIILTYILLI

-900 AQPFVIMTTVPMGAI
+900 AQPFIIMTTIPMGAI
-915 GVILAL
+915 GV
-921 VLTGKALSMI
+921 VLSLIFTGKALSMI

-965 RSAIMTAGETKF
+965 RSAIMTAGKTKF

-1032 WLPNAIFHKA
+1032 WLPNAITSKVKSKA
-1042 KKKAGN
+1042 NKIIAKRRSKE
-1048 IKKNFQR
+1048 
-1055 HKA
+1055 

>member
-38 FEVPVVTATIIYQ
+38 FDVPVVTGTIIYP

-59 STIIKPLED
+59 TTIIKPIEE

-87 GIIVAMF
+87 GIVVAMF
-94 NMGVNV
+94 NMGINV

-108 SKIDLASVNF
+108 SKIELAAADF

-138 AISFTGPLNS
+138 SISFTGPLNS
-148 TELRQKVEDDIEP
+148 TELRQKVEDEIEP
-161 LFTAV
+161 LFTSV
-166 SGVASVDVFGGTT
+166 PGVASVDLFGGTT
-179 RQISIEVDKDKLKDR
+179 RQISIELDKDKMIDR
-194 NVDIGTIMG
+194 NVDIATIMG
-203 LFGQSNINYPVGE
+203 IFGQANVNNPVGE
-216 VIGKHKNTSVR
+216 VIGKHKNTTVR
-227 TSGKFKNLDEIRDM
+227 TAGKFTSLDEMRDM

-250 KLSEIAVVKDT
+250 KLSEIADVKDT
-261 VETVTSMSRF
+261 VETITSASRF
-271 NGQNSV
+271 NGTNSV

-285 DANVVDVSK
+285 DANVVKVSE
-294 GVRKR
+294 GVIKR
-299 MAEIQKTLPEGF
+299 MNEIQKTLPEGF

-321 AVSESIDNVI
+321 AVNESIQNVI

-359 LTMPISVIG
+359 ITMPISVIG

-402 LENINN
+402 LENINE
-408 KLNLGL
+408 KLKLGL
-414 DPKEAAYK
+414 DPKEAAYR
-422 GTSEIMIAIMAS
+422 GTSEIMVAIMAS

-486 KGKKIDENG
+486 KGKKKDENG
-495 NIIEGQRS
+495 NIIE
-503 IGEKLFGIFP
+503 EKPGIISRILGLFP
-513 KVLNGIRFVYLKTLS
+513 KFLNGIRFIYLKTLS
-528 FCLSVP
+528 FCLSIP
-534 GVLFQGAALI
+534 GVLFQVVALV

-550 GFLAKN
+550 GVLAKN
-556 FLTVEIMPKQ
+556 FLTVEVMPKQ
-566 DQGMM
+566 DQGMIQ
-571 SVKVEM
+571 VKLEM
-577 PVGTNVETAD
+577 PVGTNIETTD
-587 SIARIIES
+587 SVARIIES
-595 RVKDVPEIVH
+595 RIKDVPEIVH
-605 YSVNVGGTSSNGGAV
+605 YSMNVGGTSNNGGSV
-620 NQATMRVKLLKDWEK
+620 NQATMRVKLLKDWE
-635 KKMPDWKGGHRG
+635 GRTRS
-647 TDQIVDSLRPYLAN
+647 TDDIVDSLRPYLAD

-669 KSTSASEMNN
+669 KSTSASGMNN

-687 EVNGLHRD
+687 EVSGLHAD
-695 SVIKAAEILLDR
+695 SVVKASEIVMDKIKESIDG
-707 VRETIEG
+707 I
-714 VVDVKMSYEAGKPEI
+714 VDVKMSYEAGKPEI

-735 QAIADYG
+735 QALADYG
-742 LTLQTV
+742 VTLKTV

-756 SGYEAGQYTDDGE
+756 SGYEAGQFTDDGE
-769 EYDVYVRMMEKD
+769 EYDVYVRMQEKD
-781 RQSHTDI
+781 RQSHGDI
-788 EDLPILTPKGYV
+788 EALPIMTPKGYV
-800 SARDLF
+800 NASELF
-806 FIEDGAGPTRI
+806 YIEDGAGPTRI
-817 DRKRKRTRVDVSM
+817 DRKRKMRRVDVSM

-843 KVGKLAESMKEEVP
+843 KIGKLTAEMKDDVP
-857 EGITFSFGAQAD
+857 DGITFGFGGDAD
-869 MQNDMVAEFKVAILM
+869 MQNDMVDEFKVAIVM
-884 AIILTYILLV
+884 AILLTYILLI

-900 AQPFVIMTTVPMGAI
+900 MQPFIIMMTIPMGAI
-915 GVILAL
+915 GV
-921 VLTGKALSMI
+921 VLSLIFTGKALSMI

-965 RSAIMTAGETKF
+965 RSAIITAAKTKF

-996 ALGGNVAAMT
+996 ALGGDVAAVT

-1032 WLPNAIFHKA
+1032 WLPNAITGKVM
-1042 KKKAGN
+1042 KKVDK
-1048 IKKNFQR
+1048 IKRNR
-1055 HKA
+1055 HKGA

>member
-38 FEVPVVTATIIYQ
+38 FDVPVVTATIIYQ
-51 GANPEEIE
+51 GANPEEI
-59 STIIKPLED
+59 D
-68 QVELVDGIDYVQS
+68 
-81 ICLENY
+81 LENY
-87 GIIVAMF
+87 GILVAMF
-94 NMGVNV
+94 NMGINV

-108 SKIDLASVNF
+108 SKIDLASINF
-118 PDAVQAPIIS
+118 PDAVQAPIIA

-138 AISFTGPLNS
+138 SISFTGPLNS

-179 RQISIEVDKDKLKDR
+179 RQISIEIDKDKMLDR
-194 NVDIGTIMG
+194 NVDIATIMG
-203 LFGQSNINYPVGE
+203 LFGQSNINFPIGE

-227 TSGKFKNLDEIRDM
+227 TSGKFQTLDEIRNM

-261 VETVTSMSRF
+261 IETITSASRF
-271 NGQNSV
+271 NGHNSV

-285 DANVVDVSK
+285 DANVVKVSE
-294 GVRKR
+294 GVIKR
-299 MAEIQKTLPEGF
+299 MNEIQKTLPEGF

-331 QNIIIAIGLTSILLL
+331 QNIIIAIALTAGLLL

-402 LENINN
+402 LENINE
-408 KLNLGL
+408 KLKLGL
-414 DPKEAAYK
+414 EPKEAAYK
-422 GTSEIMIAIMAS
+422 GTSEIMVAIMAS

-486 KGKKIDENG
+486 KGKKKDEFG
-495 NIIEGQRS
+495 NIIE
-503 IGEKLFGIFP
+503 EKPGIIASALGIFP
-513 KVLNGIRFVYLKTLS
+513 KVLNGVRFIYLKTLS
-528 FCLSVP
+528 FCLSIP
-534 GVLFQGAALI
+534 GVIFQVLALMGTI
-544 AGIFFV
+544 AVV

-556 FLTVEIMPKQ
+556 ALTVEIMPKQ
-566 DQGMM
+566 DQGMI
-571 SVKVEM
+571 SVKLEM
-577 PVGTNVETAD
+577 PVGTNIETTD
-587 SIARIIES
+587 SIAQIIES
-595 RVKDVPEIVH
+595 RIKGVPEIVH
-605 YSVNVGGTSSNGGAV
+605 YSMNVGGSNGMTTV
-620 NQATMRVKLLKDWEK
+620 NQATMRVKLLKDWE
-635 KKMPDWKGGHRG
+635 GRTRS
-647 TDQIVDSLRPYLAN
+647 TDQIVDSLRPYLAD
-661 IPDAFISI
+661 IPDAYISI
-669 KSTSASEMNN
+669 KSASASEMNN

-687 EVNGLHRD
+687 EVNGLHAD
-695 SVIKAAEILLDR
+695 SVVKASNLIMDRIKDSISG
-707 VRETIEG
+707 I
-714 VVDVKMSYEAGKPEI
+714 VDLKTSYEAGKPEI

-735 QAIADYG
+735 QALADYG
-742 LTLQTV
+742 VTLQTV

-756 SGYEAGQYTDDGE
+756 SGYEAGQYTEDGE

-788 EDLPILTPKGYV
+788 ENLPIMTPKGYLNA
-800 SARDLF
+800 SELF
-806 FIEDGAGPTRI
+806 YIEDGAGPTRI

-843 KVGKLAESMKEEVP
+843 KVGALAESMKSELP

-869 MQNDMVAEFKVAILM
+869 MQNDMVAEFKVAIVM
-884 AIILTYILLV
+884 AILLTYILLI

-900 AQPFVIMTTVPMGAI
+900 AQPFIIMMTIPMGAI
-915 GVILAL
+915 GVLLAL
-921 VLTGKALSMI
+921 VFTGKALSMI

-953 ANRLLRSGAMGR
+953 SNRLLRSGAMGR
-965 RSAIMTAGETKF
+965 RSAMMTAAKNKF

-987 VVAQLPLAF
+987 IVAQLPLAF

-1006 QPMGIASVGGLIVSA
+1006 QPMGIASVGGLLVSA

-1042 KKKAGN
+1042 KKGASK
-1048 IKKNFQR
+1048 IKKKMNK
-1055 HKA
+1055 HATA

>member
-1 MIKASIYKPITML
+1 MI
-14 MVILTVVVFGL
+14 
-25 YTYSMMVVDLMPK
+25 
-38 FEVPVVTATIIYQ
+38 
-51 GANPEEIE
+51 
-59 STIIKPLED
+59 
-68 QVELVDGIDYVQS
+68 
-81 ICLENY
+81 
-87 GIIVAMF
+87 
-94 NMGVNV
+94 
-100 DVAANDVR
+100 
-108 SKIDLASVNF
+108 
-118 PDAVQAPIIS
+118 
-128 KVDINGAAIM
+128 
-138 AISFTGPLNS
+138 
-148 TELRQKVEDDIEP
+148 
-161 LFTAV
+161 
-166 SGVASVDVFGGTT
+166 
-179 RQISIEVDKDKLKDR
+179 DR
-194 NVDIGTIMG
+194 NVDIATIMG
-203 LFGQSNINYPVGE
+203 IFGQANVNNPIGE
-216 VIGKHKNTSVR
+216 VIGKHKNTTVR
-227 TSGKFKNLDEIRDM
+227 TAGKFTSLDEMRDL
-241 DIPTAKGVI
+241 DIPTQTGVI
-250 KLSEIAVVKDT
+250 KLSEIADVKDT
-261 VETVTSMSRF
+261 IESITSASRF
-271 NGQNSV
+271 NGTNSV

-285 DANVVDVSK
+285 DANVVEVSR
-294 GVRKR
+294 GVLKR
-299 MAEIQKTLPEGF
+299 MAQIQQTLPEGF

-321 AVSESIDNVI
+321 AVNEAIDNVI
-331 QNIIIAIGLTSILLL
+331 QNIVIAIGLTAGLLL
-346 LFLGKFSTMIIAA
+346 LFLGKFSTMFIAA

-402 LENINN
+402 LENINE
-408 KLNLGL
+408 KLKLGL
-414 DPKEAAYK
+414 DPKEAAYR
-422 GTSEIMIAIMAS
+422 GTSEIMVAIMAS

-486 KGKKIDENG
+486 KGKKKDENG
-495 NIIEGQRS
+495 NIIEEKPS
-503 IGEKLFGIFP
+503 ILDRILALFP
-513 KVLNGIRFVYLKTLS
+513 KALNGIRFVYLKTLS

-534 GVLFQGAALI
+534 GVIFQVVALG

-550 GFLAKN
+550 GVLAKN
-556 FLTVEIMPKQ
+556 FLTVEVMPKQ
-566 DQGMM
+566 DQGMI
-571 SVKVEM
+571 SVKLEM
-577 PVGTNVETAD
+577 PVGTNIETTD
-587 SIARIIES
+587 SVARIIEE
-595 RVKDVPEIVH
+595 RVKGVPEIVH
-605 YSVNVGGTSSNGGAV
+605 YSMNVGGSNGFTTV
-620 NQATMRVKLLKDWEK
+620 NQATMRVKLLKDWE
-635 KKMPDWKGGHRG
+635 GRTRS
-647 TDQIVDSLRPYLAN
+647 TDDIVDSLRPYLAN

-669 KSTSASEMNN
+669 KSTSASEMQN

-687 EVNGLHRD
+687 EVSGLHAD
-695 SVIKAAEILLDR
+695 SVVKASEIVMDKIK
-707 VRETIEG
+707 ETIDG
-714 VVDVKMSYEAGKPEI
+714 IVDVKMSYEAGKPEI

-735 QAIADYG
+735 QALADYG
-742 LTLQTV
+742 ITLQT
-748 ATYNYIAV
+748 AANYNYIAV

-781 RQSHTDI
+781 RQSHVDI
-788 EDLPILTPKGYV
+788 ENLPILTPKGYV
-800 SARDLF
+800 NANELF

-817 DRKRKRTRVDVSM
+817 DRKRKMRRVDVSM

-843 KVGKLAESMKEEVP
+843 KVGALAAEMKDQVP
-857 EGITFSFGAQAD
+857 EGISFGFGGNAD
-869 MQNDMVAEFKVAILM
+869 MQNDMVDEFKTAIF
-884 AIILTYILLV
+884 LTYILLI

-900 AQPFVIMTTVPMGAI
+900 AQPFIIMTTIPMGAI
-915 GVILAL
+915 GVILSL
-921 VLTGKALSMI
+921 IVTGKALSMI

>member
-38 FEVPVVTATIIYQ
+38 FDVPVVTATIIYQ

-59 STIIKPLED
+59 STIIKPIED

-87 GIIVAMF
+87 GILVAMF

-118 PDAVQAPIIS
+118 PDAVQAPIIA

-138 AISFTGPLNS
+138 SISFTGPLNS

-179 RQISIEVDKDKLKDR
+179 RQISIELDKDKMLDR
-194 NVDIGTIMG
+194 NVDIATIMG

-227 TSGKFKNLDEIRDM
+227 TSGKFKDLDEIRNM

-261 VETVTSMSRF
+261 IETITSASRF
-271 NGQNSV
+271 NGVNSV

-285 DANVVDVSK
+285 DANVVKVSE
-294 GVRKR
+294 GVIKR
-299 MAEIQKTLPEGF
+299 MNEIQKTLPEGF

-321 AVSESIDNVI
+321 AVNESIQNVI
-331 QNIIIAIGLTSILLL
+331 QNIIIAIGLTAGLLL
-346 LFLGKFSTMIIAA
+346 LFLGKFSTMLIAA

-402 LENINN
+402 LENINE
-408 KLNLGL
+408 KLKLGL
-414 DPKEAAYK
+414 DPKDAALK
-422 GTSEIMIAIMAS
+422 GTSEIMVAIMAS

-486 KGKKIDENG
+486 KGVKKDENG
-495 NIIEGQRS
+495 NIIEGHRS
-503 IGEKLFGIFP
+503 IGEKIFGIFP
-513 KVLNGIRFVYLKTLS
+513 AFLNGVRFVYLKTLS
-528 FCLSVP
+528 FCLSIP
-534 GVLFQGAALI
+534 GVIFQVAALVGTI
-544 AGIFFV
+544 MFV

-566 DQGMM
+566 DQGMI
-571 SVKVEM
+571 SVKLEM
-577 PVGTNVETAD
+577 PVGTNIETTD
-587 SIARIIES
+587 SVARIIES
-595 RVKDVPEIVH
+595 RIKGVPEIVH
-605 YSVNVGGTSSNGGAV
+605 YSMNVGGSNGFTTV
-620 NQATMRVKLLKDWEK
+620 NQATMRVKLLKDWE
-635 KKMPDWKGGHRG
+635 GRTRS
-647 TDQIVDSLRPYLAN
+647 TDQIVDSLRPYLAD
-661 IPDAFISI
+661 IPDAYISI
-669 KSTSASEMNN
+669 KSASASEMNN

-687 EVNGLHRD
+687 EVNGLHAD
-695 SVIKAAEILLDR
+695 SVIKASQLVMDRIKDEIDG
-707 VRETIEG
+707 I
-714 VVDVKMSYEAGKPEI
+714 VDLKTSYEAGKPEI
-729 RLIPNR
+729 RLVPNR
-735 QAIADYG
+735 QALADYG
-742 LTLQTV
+742 VTLQTV

-756 SGYEAGQYTDDGE
+756 SGYEAGQYTEDGE

-788 EDLPILTPKGYV
+788 ENLPILTPKGYLNA
-800 SARDLF
+800 SELF
-806 FIEDGAGPTRI
+806 YIEDGAGPTRI

-836 TTGEIMG
+836 TTGEVMG
-843 KVGKLAESMKEEVP
+843 KVGALAESMKGELP
-857 EGITFSFGAQAD
+857 EGISFSFGAQAD
-869 MQNDMVAEFKVAILM
+869 MQNDMVAEFKTAILM
-884 AIILTYILLV
+884 AIILTYILLI

-900 AQPFVIMTTVPMGAI
+900 AQPFIIMTTIPMGAI
-915 GVILAL
+915 GVLLSL
-921 VLTGKALSMI
+921 VFTGKALSMI

-953 ANRLLRSGAMGR
+953 ANRLLRSGSMGH
-965 RSAIMTAGETKF
+965 RSAIMTAAKTKF
-977 QPIVLATFAS
+977 QPIVLATVAS

-1032 WLPNAIFHKA
+1032 WLPNALFHKA
-1042 KKKAGN
+1042 GKGIKKIKKKMS
-1048 IKKNFQR
+1048 KN
-1055 HKA
+1055 

>member
-38 FEVPVVTATIIYQ
+38 FEVPVVTGTIIYQ

-59 STIIKPLED
+59 TTIIKPIEE

-87 GIIVAMF
+87 GIVVAMF

-108 SKIDLASVNF
+108 SKIELASVNF
-118 PDAVQAPIIS
+118 PDAVQSPIIS

-148 TELRQKVEDDIEP
+148 TELRQKVEDEIEP
-161 LFTAV
+161 LFTSV
-166 SGVASVDVFGGTT
+166 SGVASVDLFGGTT
-179 RQISIEVDKDKLKDR
+179 RQISIEVDKEKMKDR
-194 NVDIGTIMG
+194 GVDIGTMMG
-203 LFGQSNINYPVGE
+203 LYGMSNVNLPVGE

-227 TSGKFKNLDEIRDM
+227 TAGKFRNLDEMRDM
-241 DIPTAKGVI
+241 EIPTATGVV

-261 VETVTSMSRF
+261 IEPITSTSRF
-271 NGQNSV
+271 NGISSV
-277 SLDIKKRS
+277 ALDIKKRS

-294 GVRKR
+294 GVLKR
-299 MAEIQKTLPEGF
+299 MDEINKTLPEGF
-311 ELHLVYDKSE
+311 KLTLIYDKSE
-321 AVSESIDNVI
+321 AVNESIQNVI
-331 QNIIIAIGLTSILLL
+331 QNIIIAIALTAGLLL

-408 KLNLGL
+408 KLNQGL

-444 IAFMKSIAGIFFR
+444 IAFMKSIVGIFFR
-457 TFGLTMVFAT
+457 TFGMTMVFAT

-486 KGKKIDENG
+486 KGKKKDENG
-495 NIIEGQRS
+495 NIIE
-503 IGEKLFGIFP
+503 EKPGIIESALGIFP
-513 KVLNGIRFVYLKTLS
+513 KILNGFRFVYLKMLG

-534 GVLFQGAALI
+534 GVLLQVIAL
-544 AGIFFV
+544 GLTLYGV
-550 GFLAKN
+550 GMLAKN
-556 FLTVEIMPKQ
+556 NLTVELSPRQ

-571 SVKVEM
+571 SIKLEM
-577 PVGTNVETAD
+577 PVGTNIETTD
-587 SIARIIES
+587 SVARIIES
-595 RVKDVPEIVH
+595 RVKDIPEIVH
-605 YSVNVGGTSSNGGAV
+605 YSINVGGSNGMTTV

-635 KKMPDWKGGHRG
+635 KKMKDWKGGHRS
-647 TDQIVDSLRPYLAN
+647 TDQIVDSIRPYLAN
-661 IPDAFISI
+661 IPDAYISV
-669 KSTSASEMNN
+669 KSTSASEMQNN
-679 NSAGDVVL
+679 ASGDVVL
-687 EVNGLHRD
+687 EVSGLHAD
-695 SVIKAAEILLDR
+695 SVIKASQIVLDR
-707 VRETIEG
+707 VKQKIDG
-714 VVDVKMSYEAGKPEI
+714 IVDIKTSYEAGKPEI
-729 RLIPNR
+729 RLVPNR
-735 QAIADYG
+735 AAMADYG
-742 LTLQTV
+742 VTLKTI
-748 ATYNYIAV
+748 ANYNYIAV
-756 SGYEAGQYTDDGE
+756 SGYEAGQYTEDGE
-769 EYDVYVRMMEKD
+769 EYDVYVRMKEKD
-781 RQSHTDI
+781 RQSHADI
-788 EDLPILTPKGYV
+788 EDLPIMTPKGYV
-800 SARDLF
+800 SASELF
-806 FIEDGAGPTRI
+806 YIEDGAGPTRI
-817 DRKRKRTRVDVSM
+817 DRKRKMRRVDVSM

-843 KVGKLAESMKEEVP
+843 KLTELTNGMKDEVP
-857 EGITFSFGAQAD
+857 EGISFGFGGNAD
-869 MQNDMVAEFKVAILM
+869 MQNDMQKEFMTAIVM
-884 AIILTYILLV
+884 AIILTYILLI

-900 AQPFVIMTTVPMGAI
+900 AQPFIIMTTIPMGAI
-915 GVILAL
+915 GVLLAL
-921 VLTGKALSMI
+921 IITGKALSMI

-953 ANRLLRSGAMGR
+953 ANRLLRSGSMGR
-965 RSAIMTAGETKF
+965 RSAVLTAAKTKF
-977 QPIVLATFAS
+977 QPIMLATLAS
-987 VVAQLPLAF
+987 VIAQLPLAF

-1021 ILTMYLVPTFF
+1021 ILTMFLVPTFF
-1032 WLPNAIFHKA
+1032 WLPNALFSKARKGA
-1042 KKKAGN
+1042 KKIQNKLSKA
-1048 IKKNFQR
+1048 
-1055 HKA
+1055 

>member
-38 FEVPVVTATIIYQ
+38 FDVPVVTATIIYQ

-59 STIIKPLED
+59 STIIKPIED
-68 QVELVDGIDYVQS
+68 QVELVDGIDFVQS

-87 GIIVAMF
+87 GILVAMF

-118 PDAVQAPIIS
+118 PDAVQAPIIA

-138 AISFTGPLNS
+138 SISFTGPLNS

-179 RQISIEVDKDKLKDR
+179 RQISIEIDKDKMLDR
-194 NVDIGTIMG
+194 NVDIATIMG
-203 LFGQSNINYPVGE
+203 LFGQSNINFPIGE

-227 TSGKFKNLDEIRDM
+227 TSGKFQTLDEIRNM

-261 VETVTSMSRF
+261 IETITSASRF

-285 DANVVDVSK
+285 DANVVKVSE
-294 GVRKR
+294 GVIKR
-299 MAEIQKTLPEGF
+299 MNEIQKTLPEGF

-331 QNIIIAIGLTSILLL
+331 QNIIIAIALTAGLLL

-402 LENINN
+402 LENINE
-408 KLNLGL
+408 KLKLGL
-414 DPKEAAYK
+414 EPKEAAYK
-422 GTSEIMIAIMAS
+422 GTSEIMVAIMAS

-486 KGKKIDENG
+486 KGKKKDEFG
-495 NIIEGQRS
+495 NIIE
-503 IGEKLFGIFP
+503 EKPGIIASALGIFP
-513 KVLNGIRFVYLKTLS
+513 KALNGVRFVYLKTLS
-528 FCLSVP
+528 FCLSIP
-534 GVLFQGAALI
+534 GVIFQVLALVGTI
-544 AGIFFV
+544 AVV

-556 FLTVEIMPKQ
+556 ALTVEIMPKQ
-566 DQGMM
+566 DQGMI
-571 SVKVEM
+571 SVKLEM
-577 PVGTNVETAD
+577 PVGTNIETTD
-587 SIARIIES
+587 SIAQIIES
-595 RVKDVPEIVH
+595 RIKGVPEIVH
-605 YSVNVGGTSSNGGAV
+605 YSMNVGGSNGMTTV
-620 NQATMRVKLLKDWEK
+620 NQATMRVKLLKDWE
-635 KKMPDWKGGHRG
+635 GRTRS
-647 TDQIVDSLRPYLAN
+647 TDQIVDSLRPYLAD
-661 IPDAFISI
+661 IPDAYISI
-669 KSTSASEMNN
+669 KSASASEMNN

-687 EVNGLHRD
+687 EVNGLHAD
-695 SVIKAAEILLDR
+695 SVVKASNLIMDRIKDSISG
-707 VRETIEG
+707 I
-714 VVDVKMSYEAGKPEI
+714 VDLKTSYEAGKPEI

-735 QAIADYG
+735 QALADYG
-742 LTLQTV
+742 VTLQTV

-756 SGYEAGQYTDDGE
+756 SGYEAGQYTEDGE

-788 EDLPILTPKGYV
+788 ENLPIMTPKGYLNA
-800 SARDLF
+800 SELF
-806 FIEDGAGPTRI
+806 YIEDGAGPTRI

-843 KVGKLAESMKEEVP
+843 KVGALAESMKSELP

-869 MQNDMVAEFKVAILM
+869 MQNDMVAEFKVAIIM
-884 AIILTYILLV
+884 AILLTYILLI

-900 AQPFVIMTTVPMGAI
+900 AQPFIIMMTIPMGAI
-915 GVILAL
+915 GVLLAL
-921 VLTGKALSMI
+921 VFTGKALSMI

-953 ANRLLRSGAMGR
+953 SNRLLRSGAMGR
-965 RSAIMTAGETKF
+965 RSAMMTAAKNKF

-987 VVAQLPLAF
+987 IVAQLPLAF

-1006 QPMGIASVGGLIVSA
+1006 QPMGIASVGGLLVSA

-1042 KKKAGN
+1042 KKGASK
-1048 IKKNFQR
+1048 IRKKMNK
-1055 HKA
+1055 HATA

>member
-38 FEVPVVTATIIYQ
+38 FDVPVVTATIIYQ

-59 STIIKPLED
+59 STIIKPIED
-68 QVELVDGIDYVQS
+68 QVGLVDGIDFVQS

-87 GIIVAMF
+87 GILVAMF

-118 PDAVQAPIIS
+118 PDAVQAPIIA

-138 AISFTGPLNS
+138 SISFTGPLNS

-179 RQISIEVDKDKLKDR
+179 RQISIEIDKDKMLDR
-194 NVDIGTIMG
+194 NVDIATIMG
-203 LFGQSNINYPVGE
+203 LFGQSNINFPIGE

-227 TSGKFKNLDEIRDM
+227 TSGKFQTLDEIRNM

-261 VETVTSMSRF
+261 IETITSASRF

-285 DANVVDVSK
+285 DANVVKVSE
-294 GVRKR
+294 GVIKR
-299 MAEIQKTLPEGF
+299 MNEIQKTLPEGF

-331 QNIIIAIGLTSILLL
+331 QNIIIAIALTAGLLL

-402 LENINN
+402 LENINE
-408 KLNLGL
+408 KLKLGL
-414 DPKEAAYK
+414 EPKEAAYK
-422 GTSEIMIAIMAS
+422 GTSEIMVAIMAS

-486 KGKKIDENG
+486 KGKKKDEFG
-495 NIIEGQRS
+495 NIIE
-503 IGEKLFGIFP
+503 EKPGIIASALGIFP
-513 KVLNGIRFVYLKTLS
+513 KALNGVRFVYLKTLS
-528 FCLSVP
+528 FCLSIP
-534 GVLFQGAALI
+534 GVIFQVLALVGTI
-544 AGIFFV
+544 AVV

-556 FLTVEIMPKQ
+556 ALTVEIMPKQ
-566 DQGMM
+566 DQGMI
-571 SVKVEM
+571 SVKLEM
-577 PVGTNVETAD
+577 PVGTNIETTD
-587 SIARIIES
+587 SIAQIIES
-595 RVKDVPEIVH
+595 RIKGVPEIVH
-605 YSVNVGGTSSNGGAV
+605 YSMNVGGSNGMTTV
-620 NQATMRVKLLKDWEK
+620 NQATMRVKLLKDWE
-635 KKMPDWKGGHRG
+635 GRTRS
-647 TDQIVDSLRPYLAN
+647 TDQIVDSLRPYLAD
-661 IPDAFISI
+661 IPDAYISI
-669 KSTSASEMNN
+669 KSASASEMNN

-687 EVNGLHRD
+687 EVNGLHAD
-695 SVIKAAEILLDR
+695 SVVKASNLIMDRIKDSISG
-707 VRETIEG
+707 I
-714 VVDVKMSYEAGKPEI
+714 VDLKTSYEAGKPEI

-735 QAIADYG
+735 QALADYG
-742 LTLQTV
+742 VTLQTV

-756 SGYEAGQYTDDGE
+756 SGYEAGQYTEDGE

-788 EDLPILTPKGYV
+788 ENLPIMTPKGYLNA
-800 SARDLF
+800 SELF
-806 FIEDGAGPTRI
+806 YIEDGAGPTRI

-843 KVGKLAESMKEEVP
+843 KVGALAESMKSELP

-869 MQNDMVAEFKVAILM
+869 MQNDMVAEFKVAIIM
-884 AIILTYILLV
+884 AILLTYILLI

-900 AQPFVIMTTVPMGAI
+900 AQPFIIMMTIPMGAI
-915 GVILAL
+915 GVLLAL
-921 VLTGKALSMI
+921 VFTGKALSMI

-953 ANRLLRSGAMGR
+953 SNRLLRSGAMGR
-965 RSAIMTAGETKF
+965 RSAMMTAAKNKF

-987 VVAQLPLAF
+987 IVAQLPLAF

-1006 QPMGIASVGGLIVSA
+1006 QPMGIASVGGLLVSA

-1042 KKKAGN
+1042 KKGASK
-1048 IKKNFQR
+1048 IRKKMNK
-1055 HKA
+1055 HATA